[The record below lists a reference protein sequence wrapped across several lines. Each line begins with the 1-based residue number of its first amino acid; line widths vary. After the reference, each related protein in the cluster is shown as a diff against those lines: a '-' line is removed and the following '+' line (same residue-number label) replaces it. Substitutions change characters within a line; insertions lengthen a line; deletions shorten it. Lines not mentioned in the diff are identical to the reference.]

1 VQARRLNNGA
11 FWLGCLLWIG
21 LPVLAAPSDDQSQL
35 RQYYQRLFPQLQL
48 QDYGNGV
55 YAIDAIARSSW
66 LAIEA
71 FPPYQPALEQ
81 GQVLFGTPFKNG
93 RYYGDCFQHRGI
105 GIAHNYPQ
113 WDSHKGAVV
122 TLAQAVNDC
131 RIANQEAPLDTLKGP
146 MAELLAYMA
155 FTSRGQPISV
165 VIPDNDPRALLA
177 YQQGKAFYY
186 QRRGQ
191 LNFSCASC
199 HIQNA
204 GKKLRSETLSPAL
217 GHANSWPTY
226 RLKWGEMGM
235 LQRRFIECLEQIK
248 APVFPSSSIEF
259 NNLEYFL
266 AYMGNG
272 VNITGPSVRK

>member
-1 VQARRLNNGA
+1 MALPVQAS
-11 FWLGCLLWIG
+11 
-21 LPVLAAPSDDQSQL
+21 PSDDQNQL

-66 LAIEA
+66 QAIEE

-81 GQVLFGTPFKNG
+81 GQVLFGIAFKNG
-93 RYYGDCFQHRGI
+93 RHYADCFQHQGI
-105 GIAHNYPQ
+105 GIAHYYPQ

-122 TLAQAVNDC
+122 TLAQAVNNC
-131 RIANQEAPLDTLKGP
+131 RIANQEPPLDTLKGP
-146 MAELLAYMA
+146 MAQLLAYMA

-165 VIPDNDPRALLA
+165 VIPDNDPRALQA
-177 YQQGKAFYY
+177 YQQGRAFYY

-191 LNFSCASC
+191 LNFACATC

-204 GKKLRSETLSPAL
+204 GKKLRSEMLSAAL
-217 GHANSWPTY
+217 GHTNSWPTY
-226 RLKWGEMGM
+226 RLKWGEMGT
-235 LQRRFIECLEQIK
+235 LQRRFNECLEQIK
-248 APVFPSSSIEF
+248 APVFPPSSIEF

-272 VNITGPSVRK
+272 VNITGPSTRK

>member
-1 VQARRLNNGA
+1 MALPVQAG
-11 FWLGCLLWIG
+11 
-21 LPVLAAPSDDQSQL
+21 PSEDQHQL

-66 LAIEA
+66 LAIEE

-81 GQVLFGTPFKNG
+81 GQVLFGTAFNNG
-93 RYYGDCFQHRGI
+93 RHYGDCFERRGI
-105 GIAHNYPQ
+105 GIAHYYPR
-113 WDSHKGAVV
+113 WDSQKGAVV
-122 TLAQAVNDC
+122 TLAQAVNNC
-131 RIANQEAPLDTLKGP
+131 RIANRELPLDIFKGS
-146 MAELLAYMA
+146 MAELLAYMV

-191 LNFSCASC
+191 LNFACATC
-199 HIQNA
+199 HVQNA
-204 GKKLRSETLSPAL
+204 GKKLRSEILSAAL
-217 GHANSWPTY
+217 GHTNSWPTY
-226 RLKWGEMGM
+226 RLKWGEMGT
-235 LQRRFIECLEQIK
+235 LQRRFNECLAQIK
-248 APVFPSSSIEF
+248 APVFPSSSIES